1 MDLEIQILQI
11 LQTFLQEVSIIFT
24 ATHMRTHTNWDKSNK
39 NTTLSLIFYL
49 SK

>member
-24 ATHMRTHTNWDKSNK
+24 ATHMHTHTQTGIKATK
-39 NTTLSLIFYL
+39 IQLFP
-49 SK
+49 

>member
-24 ATHMRTHTNWDKSNK
+24 ATHMHTHTNRDKSNK